1 MEGIVFYIIAIIT
14 IIASLRM
21 VMGRNAVHSAIWLV
35 LVFFCFGGFYVI
47 LQAEFVAA
55 VQVIVYAGAIM
66 VLFLFVIM
74 LLRVDRAEELLSRHR
89 IQRWVGVILG
99 IALLSG
105 IGVTVMV
112 NILPGQLGSKSL
124 EETVIKAGGNTQ
136 AVAEALFT
144 DYLLPFEA
152 TSVLLLAAIV
162 GAVVLAKQKKEEK
175 ED

>member
-1 MEGIVFYIIAIIT
+1 
-14 IIASLRM
+14 
-21 VMGRNAVHSAIWLV
+21 MGRNAVHSAIWLV
-35 LVFFCFGGFYVI
+35 LVFFCFGGLYVI

-89 IQRWVGVILG
+89 IQRLVGVILG

-124 EETVIKAGGNTQ
+124 EEIVIKAGGNTRQ
-136 AVAEALFT
+136 LLRLF
-144 DYLLPFEA
+144 LLITCFPLKPHQF
-152 TSVLLLAAIV
+152 SFCLLSREQLS
-162 GAVVLAKQKKEEK
+162 
-175 ED
+175 

>member
-1 MEGIVFYIIAIIT
+1 MEGIIFYPIAIIT
-14 IIASLRM
+14 ILASIRV
-21 VMGRNAVHSAIWLV
+21 VMGRNAVHSALWLV
-35 LVFFCFGGFYVI
+35 LVFLCFAGFYV
-47 LQAEFVAA
+47 LLRADFLAA

-74 LLRVDRAEELLSRHR
+74 LLRVDRPEELLSRHR
-89 IQRWVGVILG
+89 LQRLVGVLLG

-105 IGVTVMV
+105 IGVTVLV
-112 NILPGQLGSKSL
+112 DLLPGKVGDKSL
-124 EETVIKAGGNTQ
+124 EAVAAQAGGNTQ

-162 GAVVLAKQKKEEK
+162 GAVVLAKRKREEK
-175 ED
+175 